1 MSMNELIT
9 KQLKSMIS
17 PSRFNHSVRVAEE
30 ARNLAVHFGEDPEKS
45 YIAGLLHDSARALSC
60 KEMVQYL
67 LPFFLPIGYSIPAIF
82 HAFAGPRFLAS
93 QFDITDYSI
102 LRAVCWHATACE
114 DMSNF
119 DKILFVADLSE
130 SGRRFK
136 ESDTIRE
143 ALQRGLQAAFIKAI
157 EMKVNYLLATK
168 KIIYPA
174 SMEAWNKIIGIYL
187 EETNDK
193 TQKKEKL

>member
-1 MSMNELIT
+1 MNNFIT

-30 ARNLAVHFGEDPEKS
+30 ARKLAVHFGEDPEKS

-60 KEMVQYL
+60 KEMIQYL
-67 LPFFLPIGYSIPAIF
+67 PPFFLPIGYSIPAIF
-82 HAFAGPRFLAS
+82 HAFAGPRFIAS
-93 QFDITDYSI
+93 QFDINDYSI